1 MPTGFDRS
9 EVTVFRGDLNSGQG
23 KMRTEEVQM
32 EETENFFGGF
42 GETFGWLMSLCFH
55 WETLK
60 HVGLA
65 SAG

>member
-9 EVTVFRGDLNSGQG
+9 EVTVFRDNLNAGQG

-32 EETENFFGGF
+32 GETENFFGVF
-42 GETFGWLMSLCFH
+42 GETFGRLMFLCFH

>member
-9 EVTVFRGDLNSGQG
+9 EVTVFRDNLNCGQG
-23 KMRTEEVQM
+23 KMRTEEVQVG
-32 EETENFFGGF
+32 ETENFFRGF
-42 GETFGWLMSLCFH
+42 RETFGWLTFLCSY

-65 SAG
+65 SAS